1 MMKRK
6 KIFAFILLFGLF
18 LLSCASNQVLSGTEK
33 IVELYVPGCGGW
45 GGNSYRVS
53 SILRGV
59 EGVLNVKIVDIS
71 VTVTFAPEKTN
82 VEKLI
87 KALKT
92 EGFDVTG
99 TPKFLK

>member
-1 MMKRK
+1 
-6 KIFAFILLFGLF
+6 
-18 LLSCASNQVLSGTEK
+18 
-33 IVELYVPGCGGW
+33 
-45 GGNSYRVS
+45 
-53 SILRGV
+53 
-59 EGVLNVKIVDIS
+59 VKIVDIS